1 MAHISSKI
9 KEYCKANGVNKVD
22 FIKDVELVEDDGVI
36 SITQWNLDIPQPTS
50 EQIESYEE
58 TANET
63 EANTPTRTD
72 IKASAKTKLMAG
84 EKLTEEEANILVGL

>member
-72 IKASAKTKLMAG
+72 IKASAKNKLLELG
-84 EKLTEEEANILVGL
+84 FNQEEANTLVGL